1 MSERCSACPRRCNAD
16 RDVSPGFCKTGSGF
30 RAARAALHFWE
41 EPCISGTN
49 GSGTVFF
56 SGCNLKCV
64 YCQNYEVSHNC
75 FGKDI
80 SDERLLR
87 IFSELKA
94 QGAHNINLVNPTHYA
109 KRLAPLLKANPVD
122 IPVVY
127 NTSGYESVE
136 TLKELAGA
144 VDIYL
149 TDLKYYDP
157 EISKKY
163 SMAEDYFDTA
173 FSAIKEMKTQQP
185 RDVFDKNGIMQKGV
199 IIRNLILPGNISQS
213 IKVLDVI
220 AETFGT
226 DTIVSLMSQ
235 YTPFGEAKNLP
246 PLNRRITK
254 REYKTVVKHLDSLGF
269 ENVFVQELSSAKEE
283 YIPPFDLTGV

>member
-1 MSERCSACPRRCNAD
+1 MSEKCFACPRKCGAD
-16 RDVSPGFCKTGSGF
+16 RDKEAGFCKAGNTF

-49 GSGTVFF
+49 GSGTIFF

-80 SDERLLR
+80 TDSRLLE
-87 IFSELKA
+87 IFDELKK

-109 KRLAPLLKANPVD
+109 KKLAALIKKNPVG

-136 TLKELAGA
+136 TLKELEGA
-144 VDIYL
+144 ADIYL

-157 EISKKY
+157 EISQKY
-163 SMAEDYFDTA
+163 SCAKDYFDVA
-173 FSAIKEMKTQQP
+173 LSAVKEMKRQQP
-185 RDVFDKNGIMQKGV
+185 KDIFDGDGIMQKGV
-199 IIRNLILPGNISQS
+199 IIRNLILPGNVSQS
-213 IKVLDVI
+213 IKVLD
-220 AETFGT
+220 AAADNFST
-226 DTIVSLMSQ
+226 DTIISVMSQ
-235 YTPFGEAKNLP
+235 YTPFGEAKKYP
-246 PLNRRITK
+246 PLDRRITK
-254 REYKTVVKHLDSLGF
+254 REYQIVLNHLDSLGF
-269 ENVFVQELSSAKEE
+269 ENVYVQQLSSAKEE
-283 YIPPFDLTGV
+283 YIPPFDLTGI